1 MSISVS
7 GGAATA
13 SPSCCVET
21 TMMDDAAARELATLF
36 KALGDPTRVKLL
48 TTIASSS
55 AGEMC
60 LCDLTDPV
68 GLSQPTVSHHMKVLV
83 EAGLVAREQRGRWSY
98 YRPTTGALTA
108 ATQALTG

>member
-7 GGAATA
+7 DGAATA
-13 SPSCCVET
+13 SPSCCAET

-68 GLSQPTVSHHMKVLV
+68 GLSQPTVSHHMKVLF

-98 YRPTTGALTA
+98 YRPTTGALAA
-108 ATQALTG
+108 ATRVLTG